1 MTAQKS
7 LSLLKEGNIRFSSG
21 RAERPHQDES
31 RRIFLDDNGQNPFA
45 AVLSC
50 SDSRVPVEI
59 IFDRGKGDIFVVRTA
74 GNLDGEG
81 ETGSLEYAVEH
92 LNVPLI
98 VILGHTRCGAVS
110 AVVDRCEAHGRIKS
124 IACRIAA
131 TLEETQQLE
140 PRLNHSE
147 LIDACS
153 RANVRKVVEHLRFES
168 DIIREA
174 VEKGSLKVVSA
185 YYDIRSGVVEWLDS

>member
-1 MTAQKS
+1 MTAQES
-7 LSLLKEGNIRFSSG
+7 LSLLREGNIRFSSG

-31 RRIFLDDNGQNPFA
+31 RRIFLDDNGQNPFS

-98 VILGHTRCGAVS
+98 VILGHSNCGAVT
-110 AVVDRCEAHGRIKS
+110 AVVDHCEAHGRIKS
-124 IACRIAA
+124 IACRIAV
-131 TLEETQQLE
+131 TVKETE
-140 PRLNHSE
+140 HVKPSLNHRDF
-147 LIDACS
+147 IDACS
-153 RANVRKVVEHLRFES
+153 RENVRKVVEHLRLES

-174 VEKGSLKVVSA
+174 LEKGNLKIAGA
-185 YYDIRSGVVEWLDS
+185 YYDIRSGVVDWLDR